1 MDGCVDN
8 PVAQRLLVRQ
18 LQHHD
23 LNVIATSNGE
33 EAVTGNRL
41 VFQRNLTG
49 STHCP
54 VFRMGTT

>member
-18 LQHHD
+18 LQRHD

-33 EAVTGNRL
+33 EAIAGNRL
-41 VFQRNLTG
+41 VFQRTLTG
-49 STHCP
+49 STH
-54 VFRMGTT
+54 